1 MIGEYKLDYKTKTP
15 EGNDVWLMKGDC
27 LERMK
32 EIPDNSVDLV
42 LTDPPYGTTACKWDS
57 VIDLA
62 LMWKELKRIIK
73 PNKTIILFGQE
84 PFCSVVR
91 CSNLNE
97 YKYDWHWRKS
107 RPSGF
112 TNAKLKPLKDL
123 ENIMVFSEGKTANGS
138 KNNMPYYPQ
147 GLEDCN
153 IEWNRPR
160 VYLDGDRGVSPA
172 RKNSKTTRVISKKG
186 YPRQILDFPN
196 PNNNSIHPTQKPIEL
211 MEYMIKTYTHEGE
224 TVLDFTIGSGATIK
238 AANNLNR
245 NSIGIEMGKC
255 EKKGHKY
262 EGVHW
267 VDVVADQLNI
277 E

>member
-1 MIGEYKLDYKTKTP
+1 MTDFKNENI
-15 EGNDVWLMKGDC
+15 WLMKGDC
-27 LERMK
+27 LERIK
-32 EIPDNSVDLV
+32 EIPDGSVDMI
-42 LTDPPYGTTACKWDS
+42 LTDPPYGTIACKWDS
-57 VIDLA
+57 IIPLEP
-62 LMWKELKRIIK
+62 MWQELRRIIK
-73 PNKTIILFGQE
+73 PNKAIILFGQE
-84 PFCSVVR
+84 PFCSLVR
-91 CSNLNE
+91 CSNLSQ

-138 KNNMPYYPQ
+138 KTNMPYFPQ

-153 IEWNRPR
+153 IEWKRPKN
-160 VYLDGDRGVSPA
+160 YTEGDRGVCPA
-172 RKNSKTTRVISKKG
+172 RKNSKTERTITKKG

-196 PNNNSIHPTQKPIEL
+196 PNNGNIHPTQKPVEL
-211 MEYMIKTYTHEGE
+211 MEYLIKTYTNEGE
-224 TVLDFTIGSGATIK
+224 TVLDFTMGSGATIK

-245 NSIGIEMGKC
+245 KGIGIEMGHC

-267 VDVVADQLNI
+267 VDVLVEEMQLV
-277 E
+277 